1 MGNNQNT
8 TARVASGELAVI
20 DPAMLVI
27 DANVRT
33 DAALDKAF
41 VASIAERGVILPVV
55 ATRDDDGTI
64 RVRDGQ
70 RRTFPGN

>member
-1 MGNNQNT
+1 
-8 TARVASGELAVI
+8 
-20 DPAMLVI
+20 MLVI

-70 RRTFPGN
+70 RRTFPRKWRCCIDASWRMRHHRSAQS